1 MTAPRP
7 PRDPASRPSRKLV
20 RFARHIDDDAPSVA
34 DVIER
39 LGGDGIGILLIVL
52 AVPALVP
59 SPGIPLGAI
68 FGAVLALVALQIAV
82 GRGRLALPSFLGRR
96 RLPGGFLRGAARW
109 SARRM
114 RPVENQLTERL
125 AFLTGPYGTQLAG
138 LAVFVMGIV
147 IMLPIPFGNAPAAF
161 AVIITAMALMMR
173 DGLVLLF
180 AYAVSVLALLAAVW
194 LSIAGF
200 DAASALFASS

>member
-1 MTAPRP
+1 M
-7 PRDPASRPSRKLV
+7 
-20 RFARHIDDDAPSVA
+20 DDDAPSVA

-59 SPGIPLGAI
+59 SPGLPLGAI
-68 FGAVLALVALQIAV
+68 FGAVLALVSLQIAI
-82 GRGRLALPSFLGRR
+82 GRGRLALPGFLSRR
-96 RLPGGFLRGAARW
+96 RLPGGFLRNAARW

-125 AFLTGPYGTQLAG
+125 AILTGPLGTQLAG

-173 DGLVLLF
+173 DGLALLF
-180 AYAVSVLALLAAVW
+180 AYAVSALALLAAVW
-194 LSIAGF
+194 LSIAGI
-200 DAASALFASS
+200 DAAGSLLGSP